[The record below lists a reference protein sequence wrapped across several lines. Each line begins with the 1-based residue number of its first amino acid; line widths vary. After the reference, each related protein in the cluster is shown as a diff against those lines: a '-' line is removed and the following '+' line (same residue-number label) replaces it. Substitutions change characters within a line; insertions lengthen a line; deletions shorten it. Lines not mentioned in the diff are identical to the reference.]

1 MAGMLKTGYQDF
13 LTALGRRI
21 QVLRKGKG
29 LSQERLA
36 ERLGMDRV
44 SIGYVEQG
52 RRSPRLSTLYA
63 IADAL
68 DVRVI
73 DLFEGIESELASESA
88 PERVAESA
96 TEREPKLAAGRE
108 KPAPEHEP
116 RRTPGREKP
125 APGRGRD
132 RSRGR
137 DARPEQEGPS
147 LA

>member
-1 MAGMLKTGYQDF
+1 M
-13 LTALGRRI
+13 ALGRRI

-63 IADAL
+63 IAAAL

-73 DLFEGIESELASESA
+73 DLFEGIESELVVKSAAESERSRGEVVSEPVAGRGLNRA
-88 PERVAESA
+88 PERTS
-96 TEREPKLAAGRE
+96 ERTADTASK
-108 KPAPEHEP
+108 
-116 RRTPGREKP
+116 RRRSK
-125 APGRGRD
+125 AHGRD
-132 RSRGR
+132 TQ
-137 DARPEQEGPS
+137 PEQEGPS